1 MVDNFK
7 YLTILVSPKIFK
19 VDQKEK
25 FLLLPEFKKTDEVK
39 SRHSGFIAKK
49 VNSGIVQ
56 FEKKLYIWIFFRG
69 EKYFVKTKPLQCSE
83 RHCLKTQLQ
92 PFWCPFYVSI
102 KIVSIT
108 MFIQRYNEIFGK
120 MDTSIFYWLNS
131 FLFLQ
136 KQIGKTF
143 RIFIIQSSFIFKGN

>member
-7 YLTILVSPKIFK
+7 YLTILVSTKIFK

-56 FEKKLYIWIFFRG
+56 FEKKIIHLD
-69 EKYFVKTKPLQCSE
+69 
-83 RHCLKTQLQ
+83 
-92 PFWCPFYVSI
+92 
-102 KIVSIT
+102 
-108 MFIQRYNEIFGK
+108 FI
-120 MDTSIFYWLNS
+120 SW
-131 FLFLQ
+131 
-136 KQIGKTF
+136 
-143 RIFIIQSSFIFKGN
+143 